1 MKYLVSTAILL
12 SLAAFSAQT
21 HGAMNQGGEVA
32 RIVGNTGQPAAA
44 APAGNPMLRQL
55 GEAGGAG
62 EAAVE
67 LCRLDDDVATAKQQ
81 QQQQFIQMGGTREQF
96 EDAYRAGYDRAMAEH
111 GNTSPAER
119 ERMCNELKRF
129 GSEAGAGW

>member
-12 SLAAFSAQT
+12 SLSVFSAESDAVQ
-21 HGAMNQGGEVA
+21 NQAGEVS
-32 RIVGNTGQPAAA
+32 RIVGATGQAAA
-44 APAGNPMLRQL
+44 AGPTGPMGNPMLAQL

-67 LCRLDDDVATAKQQ
+67 LCGLDDDVVAARQQ

-96 EDAYRAGYDRAMAEH
+96 EEAYRAGYDRAMAEH
-111 GNTSPAER
+111 GDSSPAER
-119 ERMCNELKRF
+119 ERMCNELRRF
-129 GSEAGAGW
+129 GSSES